1 MIKISMIKFIL
12 LFVFGLGLLF
22 LAFIILGE
30 SVAETNKHP
39 RFTKWWR
46 QNWVGIED

>member
-1 MIKISMIKFIL
+1 MIKFIL
-12 LFVFGLGLLF
+12 LFVFGFGLLF
-22 LAFIILGE
+22 LVFIVLGE

-46 QNWVGIED
+46 KHWVGIEN